1 MYANVALL
9 FKGNDCASTVA
20 AVMWTEV
27 LFSDKSVSVPV
38 IKSPEGGRS
47 VYVCTVKAVRLVET
61 GILQNL
67 RVSYRPVTNI

>member
-1 MYANVALL
+1 MALL

-38 IKSPEGGRS
+38 IKYPGEGGRF
-47 VYVCTVKAVRLVET
+47 VYVCTVKAVWLVET

>member
-1 MYANVALL
+1 MALP
-9 FKGNDCASTVA
+9 FKGNDCAYTVA

-38 IKSPEGGRS
+38 IKSPGEGRS
-47 VYVCTVKAVRLVET
+47 VNVCTVKAVWLVET

-67 RVSYRPVTNI
+67 RVGYRPVTNI